1 MARIQ
6 ILLADRDQSYLED
19 AQRVLR
25 LYDENY
31 VLHGVTSPAELI
43 DKLTAD
49 GVDLLLLDSHLGDGD
64 YLSVLDQVVG
74 LRPDLPVVVLVDEG
88 RDDLAIAALRRGA
101 YDYVMKTKGYL
112 TTLPFT
118 VRKAVGHRA
127 LRRKVKPVVERPP
140 AAPERPVQAPR
151 EPLFVPRRPAPEP
164 VVASATA
171 AAAAVPLRE
180 EPLFASAPE
189 EPQPPVTPREAARPP
204 AFSFAAPADELFAKE
219 PESPPKA
226 EPPRTAPRPEPSPA
240 AAQPE
245 SRPAQEAPEQPT
257 ASCVVDQKLR
267 ILSANKNMERLTDY
281 SDEELLEL
289 TLADLFGEG
298 DQDHVYRWFEA
309 LGSGQA
315 APLPCT
321 LIGKKGK
328 RVQVELAATPFREG
342 DGEIAGYRVRIREVV
357 PPAPKVEVV
366 HAVDQLKMVDE
377 LAALISACYGRP
389 LSVLLDLLAKV
400 VCQVFRFKRCT
411 VALLDRRRKV
421 FVKQAMV
428 GYRSTGDQPR
438 TLEVP
443 AEVIDRV
450 FARKYRVKVLYYN
463 RELRDARTAVGALT
477 GDRRTQDRR
486 PVGEW
491 HRRDLVLI
499 NLLDAEGRTFGY
511 ISLDDPLEGFVPNRD
526 TFHNL
531 EIFGRLAALIIE
543 NYWHFSTLERR
554 TRRLKQILATSNIF
568 KLYLS
573 LSELLKEVVWSIKF
587 SLDFNLVVLALVSKR
602 TQLLEVKAVACED
615 KIKQLQIGELAFELE
630 EIAGLLQDRYRRN
643 RSYFV
648 DREEP
653 VLAPLKAIYRPAV
666 SNGDEG
672 MWPTWGLV
680 LVPLVSRSEKIIG
693 FLVVDDPVDGR
704 VPNMET
710 IRTLEMLAN
719 QVAIAI
725 DNRVMYVELK
735 RQLLE
740 ATGEVKEER
749 AAATEAE
756 AGGLRKLMDRL
767 FH

>member
-31 VLHGVTSPAELI
+31 VLQGVTSAAELI
-43 DKLTAD
+43 DKITAD

-74 LRPDLPVVVLVDEG
+74 ARPDLPVVVLVDEG

-127 LRRKVKPVVERPP
+127 LRRKVKPVVEKPP
-140 AAPERPVQAPR
+140 AAPERPVHAPK
-151 EPLFVPRRPAPEP
+151 EPLFAPRRPAPEP
-164 VVASATA
+164 AVASATA
-171 AAAAVPLRE
+171 AAGTPLRE
-180 EPLFASAPE
+180 EPLFAGAPE
-189 EPQPPVTPREAARPP
+189 EPRPHTPPWEAPRSP
-204 AFSFAAPADELFAKE
+204 AFSFAAPAEELFAKE
-219 PESPPKA
+219 PEPAAKA
-226 EPPRTAPRPEPSPA
+226 EPHRPTPAPEPSPA

-245 SRPAQEAPEQPT
+245 SRPAHEAGEQPT

-267 ILSANKNMERLTDY
+267 ILSANKTMESLTDY

-289 TLADLFGEG
+289 TLADLFAEG

-309 LGSGQA
+309 LASGQQ
-315 APLPCT
+315 APLSCT

-357 PPAPKVEVV
+357 RPAPKVEVA

-389 LSVLLDLLAKV
+389 LAVLLDLLAKV
-400 VCQVFRFKRCT
+400 VCQVFHFKRCT

-602 TQLLEVKAVACED
+602 TQLLEVKAIACED

-653 VLAPLKAIYRPAV
+653 ALAPLKAIYRPAV
-666 SNGDEG
+666 SNGDAG

-680 LVPLVSRSEKIIG
+680 LVPLVSRSDKIIG

-704 VPNMET
+704 VPSMET

-740 ATGEVKEER
+740 TTGEVKEER
-749 AAATEAE
+749 AAAAETE